1 MSDKSRTVIIVAG
14 GKGERMQR
22 SVPKQFLT
30 LHRQPVLMHTLR
42 CFYNFNPAMKIIVVI
57 PEAQVERWAQL
68 CLDQHF
74 EVPHSIVAG
83 GSSRFDSVKNGL
95 AVAPNSGLIG
105 IHDGVRP
112 LVSAETIGV
121 CFQKAAESGA
131 AIPVTDAVESIRQLT
146 PQGSIAVDRTQFKLV
161 QTPQVFEAQLIKKAY
176 QQNASPLFTD
186 DASVV
191 EAYGHRVDL
200 VPGNPEN
207 IKITTPG
214 DLVIARTLLKKRT

>member
-68 CLDQHF
+68 CIDQHF

-83 GSSRFDSVKNGL
+83 GSSRFDSV
-95 AVAPNSGLIG
+95 
-105 IHDGVRP
+105 
-112 LVSAETIGV
+112 
-121 CFQKAAESGA
+121 
-131 AIPVTDAVESIRQLT
+131 
-146 PQGSIAVDRTQFKLV
+146 
-161 QTPQVFEAQLIKKAY
+161 
-176 QQNASPLFTD
+176 
-186 DASVV
+186 
-191 EAYGHRVDL
+191 
-200 VPGNPEN
+200 
-207 IKITTPG
+207 
-214 DLVIARTLLKKRT
+214 